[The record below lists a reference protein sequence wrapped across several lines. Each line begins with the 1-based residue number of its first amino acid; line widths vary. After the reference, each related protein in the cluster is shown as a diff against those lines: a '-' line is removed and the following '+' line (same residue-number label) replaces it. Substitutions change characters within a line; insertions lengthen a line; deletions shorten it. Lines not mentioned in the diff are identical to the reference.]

1 MSSEFVGRSFK
12 ALRQKN
18 CFLGFDAFID
28 YITKPIVTGK
38 GETARHFGSIEDYAK
53 FLQEHKNKSF
63 SIELEPPRVKI
74 GGNNPIMSRILSRC
88 GVQVVTAGPY
98 GIPRPN
104 PLFQPILEQC
114 KVISFSDPGICT
126 AYEFSI
132 NKIMNYYNMNTD
144 DFSYEHLL
152 KYVSEEELVSI
163 FDMMDLVVFVN
174 IGEQPA
180 VLNILEAIE
189 ERVLPKLCGQK
200 IFFIDFSDCTHM
212 TIAELQR
219 GISFLGRLGRFGKT
233 VLSVNEH
240 EFQIFWRHI
249 KDASFL
255 EYKLP
260 DSLRYCR
267 ERLSVDSLIL
277 RTLHFF
283 FCSSE
288 EEELSVNNS
297 VVENPVCITG
307 VGDAQNA
314 GICLGILEGYSMKES
329 LETGVWAGNVYL
341 NTGIV

>member
-1 MSSEFVGRSFK
+1 MPIEFVGRSFN

-28 YITKPIVTGK
+28 YITKPIATGK
-38 GETARHFGSIEDYAK
+38 GEAARYFGNIEEYAE

-104 PLFQPILEQC
+104 PLFQPIFEQC

-132 NKIMNYYNMNTD
+132 NKIMNYYNMNAG

-189 ERVLPKLCGQK
+189 ERVLPKLYGQK
-200 IFFIDFSDCTHM
+200 KKPMIPHTCLTAAGCFT
-212 TIAELQR
+212 
-219 GISFLGRLGRFGKT
+219 FLACSLPAPMII
-233 VLSVNEH
+233 SVN
-240 EFQIFWRHI
+240 IRLM
-249 KDASFL
+249 DMRRASMDMIL
-255 EYKLP
+255 KRMNSKGPESKKK
-260 DSLRYCR
+260 SL
-267 ERLSVDSLIL
+267 
-277 RTLHFF
+277 
-283 FCSSE
+283 
-288 EEELSVNNS
+288 
-297 VVENPVCITG
+297 
-307 VGDAQNA
+307 
-314 GICLGILEGYSMKES
+314 K
-329 LETGVWAGNVYL
+329 
-341 NTGIV
+341 